1 MGKFDGILICTDLD
15 GTLFRN
21 DKTVSAATAEAIE
34 YFKREGGRFTFVTGR
49 MPSFVSDVWE
59 AVRPNAPFGCINGG
73 GLYDYEAGR
82 YVWTMEL
89 PRAALALVRAVDE
102 ELAGVGFQ
110 VNTFDKVYFCKENNV
125 MEAFRRITG
134 APNLVRHYDEIDEPI
149 AKVVFGC
156 SDEGEILRL
165 ERFLRSHPMA
175 DDFDFIRSE
184 RSLFEILPKGSGKGT
199 AVGKL
204 TEHLGLDPHKTVA
217 VGDYNNDISMFE
229 AAGVGIAV
237 ANACPEA
244 LAAADFVTVS
254 NEEDAIARVI
264 YDLAAGKYIS

>member
-21 DKTVSAATAEAIE
+21 DKTVSAATVEAIE

-59 AVRPNAPFGCINGG
+59 TVRPNAPFGCINGG
-73 GLYDYEAGR
+73 GLFDYEAGR

-89 PRAALALVRAVDE
+89 PRDALALVRAVDE
-102 ELAGVGFQ
+102 EFPSIGFQ
-110 VNTFDKVYFCKENNV
+110 VNTFDKVYFCKENGV

-134 APNLVRHYDEIDEPI
+134 APNLVRRYDEMDETI

-156 SDEGEILRL
+156 SEEEEMARL
-165 ERFLRSHPMA
+165 ERFLREHPMA
-175 DDFDFIRSE
+175 DRFDFIRSE
-184 RSLFEILPKGSGKGT
+184 RTLFEILPKGSGKGT

-204 TEHLGLDPHKTVA
+204 TEYFGLEPRKTVA
-217 VGDYNNDISMFE
+217 IGDYNNDISMFE

-254 NEEDAIARVI
+254 NEEDAVARVI
-264 YDLAAGKYIS
+264 CDLEEGKYIS

>member
-1 MGKFDGILICTDLD
+1 MRRFDGLLICTDLD

-21 DKTVSAATAEAIE
+21 DKTVSAETVEAIE
-34 YFKREGGRFTFVTGR
+34 YFKKEGGRFTFVTGR
-49 MPSFVSDVWE
+49 MPAFVSDVWE
-59 AVRPNAPFGCINGG
+59 IVRPNAPFGCINGG
-73 GLYDYEAGR
+73 GLFDYEAGR

-89 PRAALALVRAVDE
+89 PREALALVRAADKE
-102 ELAGVGFQ
+102 FSDIGFQ
-110 VNTFDKVYFCKENNV
+110 VNTFDKVYFCKENDV

-134 APNLVRHYDEIDEPI
+134 APHLARQCDEIDEPI

-156 SDEGEILRL
+156 SVEEEILRL
-165 ERFLRSHPMA
+165 EHFLRTHPMA
-175 DDFDFIRSE
+175 DQFDFIRSE
-184 RSLFEILPKGSGKGT
+184 RTLFEILPKGSGKGT

-204 TEHLGLDPHKTVA
+204 TEYLGLDPRKTIA
-217 VGDYNNDISMFE
+217 IGDYNNDISMFE

-254 NEEDAIARVI
+254 NEEDAVARVI
-264 YDLAAGKYIS
+264 RDLEKGKYIS